1 MNPQKNSLANLLAK
15 ALSCVALFG
24 IGALAF
30 RVPAAAQ
37 SNSAPQKGT
46 IRVQTNLVNVLTS
59 VQDAD
64 GHPILDLPK
73 ESFQILEE
81 GVPQEIT
88 RFEAETSQPLDLAL
102 MMDTSLST
110 TKELK
115 FETETAAHF
124 IHQVVR
130 PTDRLSVFEFSDE
143 VTQLSTFS
151 SDINYLQS
159 AARRMTPGT
168 GTVLYDSL
176 VLGSHA
182 LARLTRDRRRVI
194 VLVTDAGETTSS
206 SKFDDARR
214 AAIAS
219 GAVLYSIVVRP
230 VPNES
235 GRNTAGEHA
244 LITITDSTGGALFY
258 LDTFDQLEGLFERI
272 NRELRTQYLLSYYPT
287 PQPPPNVY
295 RHIEL
300 RVKGGTPLHY
310 RKEYLSI
317 GYVK

>member
-1 MNPQKNSLANLLAK
+1 MNPQQNSAANSLAK
-15 ALSCVALFG
+15 AAVCTVLFAVA
-24 IGALAF
+24 ALAF
-30 RVPAAAQ
+30 RAPATAQ
-37 SNSAPQKGT
+37 SNSAPQKDRST

-64 GHPILDLPK
+64 GHPLLDLPK

-81 GVPQEIT
+81 SVPQEIT

-102 MMDTSLST
+102 MLDTSLST

-130 PTDRLSVFEFSDE
+130 PTDRLAVFEFSDE

-151 SDINYLQS
+151 NDVNYLQS
-159 AARRMTPGT
+159 AARRMTAGA

-182 LARLTRDRRRVI
+182 RDRRRVI
-194 VLVTDAGETTSS
+194 VLVTDAGETTST
-206 SKFDDARR
+206 SKFDEARR

-219 GAVLYSIVVRP
+219 GAMLYSIVVRP

-258 LDTFDQLEGLFERI
+258 LDTFDQLEGLF
-272 NRELRTQYLLSYYPT
+272 
-287 PQPPPNVY
+287 
-295 RHIEL
+295 
-300 RVKGGTPLHY
+300 
-310 RKEYLSI
+310 
-317 GYVK
+317 

>member
-1 MNPQKNSLANLLAK
+1 MNPQQNPVANSLARAI
-15 ALSCVALFG
+15 SCVALFS
-24 IGALAF
+24 IAALAL
-30 RVPAAAQ
+30 RIPAAAQ
-37 SNSAPQKGT
+37 SNSTPQKGT
-46 IRVQTNLVNVLTS
+46 IHVQTNLVNVLTS

-64 GHPILDLPK
+64 GHPLLELPK

-159 AARRMTPGT
+159 AARRMTAGS

-176 VLGSHA
+176 VLGSRA
-182 LARLTRDRRRVI
+182 FDRLTRDRRRVI

-206 SKFDDARR
+206 SKFDEARR
-214 AAIAS
+214 AAISS
-219 GAVLYSIVVRP
+219 GALLYSIVVRP

-258 LDTFDQLEGLFERI
+258 LDTFDQLEGLFDRI

>member
-1 MNPQKNSLANLLAK
+1 MNPQKNSPASSLAK
-15 ALSCVALFG
+15 TLSCVALFG
-24 IGALAF
+24 IGALAL
-30 RVPAAAQ
+30 RAPAAAQ

-115 FETETAAHF
+115 FETETPAHF
-124 IHQVVR
+124 IQQVVR

-151 SDINYLQS
+151 SDINYLQLS
-159 AARRMTPGT
+159 SHRIAVGS
-168 GTVLYDSL
+168 GTVRIASL
-176 VLGSHA
+176 VLD
-182 LARLTRDRRRVI
+182 L
-194 VLVTDAGETTSS
+194 
-206 SKFDDARR
+206 
-214 AAIAS
+214 
-219 GAVLYSIVVRP
+219 
-230 VPNES
+230 
-235 GRNTAGEHA
+235 
-244 LITITDSTGGALFY
+244 
-258 LDTFDQLEGLFERI
+258 
-272 NRELRTQYLLSYYPT
+272 
-287 PQPPPNVY
+287 
-295 RHIEL
+295 
-300 RVKGGTPLHY
+300 
-310 RKEYLSI
+310 
-317 GYVK
+317 